1 MFYPF
6 SGCLNLTGSL
16 KRLIPTLLYFRLPSL
31 PNLQPL
37 ARWRLVNILA
47 TLQAQLNAPFGDE
60 PPLHFDFSFATP
72 LRYAG
77 SFIHQQS
84 PNKRQPENAQT

>member
-47 TLQAQLNAPFGDE
+47 TL
-60 PPLHFDFSFATP
+60 
-72 LRYAG
+72 
-77 SFIHQQS
+77 
-84 PNKRQPENAQT
+84 